1 MNDSINTM
9 ENSILSVHNSDI
21 DKDNN
26 DSFDNLENS
35 NSEHILIKLKSI
47 TNKIYEIKV
56 NPITLISDNFP
67 LIYKIM
73 EINENDEIKLIFSG
87 KLLKHSESFSS
98 YGNNLL
104 ILLRNKIWTHNF
116 IYDKREFN
124 KK

>member
-56 NPITLISDNFP
+56 NPTTLINDNLP
-67 LIYKIM
+67 LIYKTM

-104 ILLRNKIWTHNF
+104 I
-116 IYDKREFN
+116 Y
-124 KK
+124 